1 MPKPNLARITD
12 KLVRAQSA
20 CLHASDAI
28 PPDLWRCRPSRGGW
42 SSAEVVAH
50 LCQIERAVTGAADR
64 IIRHSPKPIPFLKR
78 FHLPLRIVEAR
89 LLRRQT
95 PVPLDLELLD
105 SKEAMLADLRSV
117 RERTFAFLEETS
129 SRDLSP
135 YFWLHPFIGML
146 NTYRWFE
153 FVAAHQARH
162 TKQMLQISHGL
173 PKDVVSSQK

>member
-1 MPKPNLARITD
+1 MPKPDLASIVEKLARAQTAFLRAAD
-12 KLVRAQSA
+12 LVP
-20 CLHASDAI
+20 L
-28 PPDLWRCRPSRGGW
+28 DLWRTRPPYGGW

-50 LCQIERAVTGAADR
+50 LCQVERTVTGAADR
-64 IIRHSPKPIPFLKR
+64 IIRHSPKPIPFLRR
-78 FHLPLRIVEAR
+78 FHVPLRIVEAR

-95 PVPLDLELLD
+95 PIPLDPELLD
-105 SKEAMLADLRSV
+105 SKEAMLAALRSV
-117 RERTFAFLEETS
+117 RERTVAFLEETS

-135 YFWLHPFIGML
+135 YFWLHPFLGML

-153 FVAAHQARH
+153 FIAAHQARH